1 LKGKLGNSKVTGWR
15 RLLGKIDEARNR
27 RPYVS
32 TNDDDDNSKP
42 QPLET
47 ILSLGNGA
55 LYVKEEVP
63 EVRMFKFL
71 LYLM

>member
-1 LKGKLGNSKVTGWR
+1 MITLS
-15 RLLGKIDEARNR
+15 KIDEARNR
-27 RPYVS
+27 HPYVS
-32 TNDDDDNSKP
+32 TNDDNDNSKP
-42 QPLET
+42 QPLKT

-63 EVRMFKFL
+63 EVIIFKFL